1 MAAYVLNLC
10 TVSVTQIIDYKDLNI
25 MEQEYEM
32 ILNNLNLQN
41 MLDDDALLDILKQI
55 LNTVTFFKID
65 QKEREFF
72 HQRIPQIK
80 KGYPSL
86 LPHRLY
92 FWFTH
97 L

>member
-55 LNTVTFFKID
+55 LNNNLK
-65 QKEREFF
+65 
-72 HQRIPQIK
+72 
-80 KGYPSL
+80 
-86 LPHRLY
+86 
-92 FWFTH
+92 
-97 L
+97 